1 MKTLLEIVITMRLS
15 QALLS
20 IIFAA
25 PATTVA
31 FSSSLLSRSDRGYS
45 SILPRSPTGGFSSA
59 NHDHSHH
66 HPNRSINKSPLCASV
81 APIVNGEADTT
92 AIPIIRLSVEE
103 KAKTVI
109 SICTSGTL
117 CTTSTQDGINGAPF
131 GSFVDYVLDD
141 GGNPILLMNEMS
153 MHTLNIANDP
163 DGMVTLF
170 AQLGG
175 KPTDSGSDGG
185 AEPAP
190 RGQDVSRCSIT
201 GSVEKIDQSDPDEDL
216 SLVRMRYSITHVYA
230 DQVMDS
236 PRFAF
241 YRIRP
246 KKVYFVGGFGVSA
259 KWVPVEEYRDAAADI
274 LAEEATEIVAKLNRD
289 HGSDLSLTASHIL
302 DCRDVEKVRVASVDR
317 LGMDIRVTTRGKR
330 KNKLNT
336 DEFRIGFRI
345 PVMSVEDAK
354 SEVLKVFQEAWEK
367 GNGYSW
373 GEEED
378 DLPGSGIPILKV
390 ATDALGLN
398 K

>member
-1 MKTLLEIVITMRLS
+1 M
-15 QALLS
+15 
-20 IIFAA
+20 
-25 PATTVA
+25 
-31 FSSSLLSRSDRGYS
+31 
-45 SILPRSPTGGFSSA
+45 
-59 NHDHSHH
+59 
-66 HPNRSINKSPLCASV
+66 
-81 APIVNGEADTT
+81 
-92 AIPIIRLSVEE
+92 
-103 KAKTVI
+103 
-109 SICTSGTL
+109 
-117 CTTSTQDGINGAPF
+117 
-131 GSFVDYVLDD
+131 LDD

-163 DGMVTLF
+163 NGMVTLF

-175 KPTDSGSDGG
+175 KPKGGDDGG
-185 AEPAP
+185 ADDAP

-201 GSVEKIDQSDPDEDL
+201 GTVEKIDTMEEGDDL
-216 SLVRMRYSITHVYA
+216 GIIRMRYSITHVYA

-246 KKVYFVGGFGVSA
+246 VKVYFVGGFGVSA
-259 KWVPVEEYRDAAADI
+259 KWVPVEEYRDAVKDI
-274 LAEEATEIVAKLNRD
+274 LAEEATDIAVKLNRD
-289 HGSDLSLTASHIL
+289 HGSDLSLTATHLL
-302 DCRDVEKVRVASVDR
+302 DCCGDIEMVRITSLDR

-367 GNGYSW
+367 ANDYSW
-373 GEEED
+373 GEDED
-378 DLPGSGIPILKV
+378 GMPGSDIPILKI
-390 ATDALGLN
+390 AADALGR

>member
-1 MKTLLEIVITMRLS
+1 MRLS

-20 IIFAA
+20 IIIAA
-25 PATTVA
+25 PAATIA
-31 FSSSLLSRSDRGYS
+31 FSPSSSSLSRSIRVSTGS
-45 SILPRSPTGGFSSA
+45 LPRPSTCGIIS
-59 NHDHSHH
+59 NYHH
-66 HPNRSINKSPLCASV
+66 RTDTTRSTQFATV
-81 APIVNGEADTT
+81 EPIVNVDASTPPPPSKDATDDEPVT
-92 AIPIIRLSVEE
+92 PLIRLSVEE

-109 SICTSGTL
+109 SVCTSGTL
-117 CTTSTQDGINGAPF
+117 CTSSTQDGIDGAPF
-131 GSFVDYVLDD
+131 GSYVDYVLDD

-163 DGMVTLF
+163 NGMVTLF

-175 KPTDSGSDGG
+175 KPKAGDDGSVDD
-185 AEPAP
+185 AP

-201 GSVEKIDQSDPDEDL
+201 GTVEKIDHLEEGEDFGII
-216 SLVRMRYSITHVYA
+216 RMRYSITHVYA

-246 KKVYFVGGFGVSA
+246 VKVYFVGGFGVSA
-259 KWVPVEEYRDAAADI
+259 KWVPVEEYRDAVKDI
-274 LAEEATEIVAKLNRD
+274 LAEEATDIVAKLNRD
-289 HGSDLSLTASHIL
+289 HGSDLWLTAEHLL
-302 DCRDVEKVRVASVDR
+302 DCGGDIEMVRVTNLDR
-317 LGMDIRVTTRGKR
+317 LGMDIRVTTIGKR
-330 KNKLNT
+330 RNKLNT

-367 GNGYSW
+367 GEGYSW
-373 GEEED
+373 GEEENE
-378 DLPGSGIPILKV
+378 LPGSDIPILKI
-390 ATDALGLN
+390 AADGLGLN

>member
-1 MKTLLEIVITMRLS
+1 VKTLLEIVITMRLS

-20 IIFAA
+20 LIFAA
-25 PATTVA
+25 PATTIA
-31 FSSSLLSRSDRGYS
+31 FSSSLLSRSNCEYS
-45 SILPRSPTGGFSSA
+45 SISPRSTNDGFISA
-59 NHDHSHH
+59 NHPNH
-66 HPNRSINKSPLCASV
+66 HPNHATTNSPLCASV
-81 APIVNGEADTT
+81 APILNGETDTT
-92 AIPIIRLSVEE
+92 ALPIIRLSVEE

-109 SICTSGTL
+109 STVSSGTL

-131 GSFVDYVLDD
+131 GSFVDYVLDE

-170 AQLGG
+170 TQLIG
-175 KPTDSGSDGG
+175 KPSADAKADGG

-190 RGQDVSRCSIT
+190 RGQGVSRCSVT
-201 GSVEKIDQSDPDEDL
+201 GTVEKIDPNDPNEDL
-216 SLVRMRYSITHVYA
+216 ALVRMRYSITHVYA

-236 PRFAF
+236 PMFAF
-241 YRIRP
+241 YRLRV

-259 KWVPVEEYRDAAADI
+259 KWVPVEEYRDAATDI
-274 LAEEATEIVAKLNRD
+274 LAEEATEIVAKLNRE
-289 HGSDLSLTASHIL
+289 HLSDLSLTATHIL
-302 DCRDVEKVRVASVDR
+302 DCKDVEKVRVTSVDR

-330 KNKLNT
+330 KDKLNT

-345 PVMSVEDAK
+345 PVVSVEDAK

-378 DLPGSGIPILKV
+378 DLPGSSIPILKI
-390 ATDALGLN
+390 ATDGLGLN